1 MTRRFAQLEL
11 AVAATILAVIVA
23 LVFAA
28 AIMRFFGHPLVWS
41 VDLAQLLFI
50 WLCFL
55 GAAKAMRE
63 KGHIGIDLLVRRL
76 GHRARLAIEIAVA
89 VVLLVFLGLLA
100 SEGYKLTMLNRQ
112 RQFGDSG
119 LSYAFVTSA
128 VPIGCLM
135 LALALL
141 CNLVSAW
148 KRRADGH
155 TLVYTRSETD
165 APVET
170 EL

>member
-1 MTRRFAQLEL
+1 MTRRLAQLEL
-11 AVAATILAVIVA
+11 AVAALVLAAIVA

-63 KGHIGIDLLVRRL
+63 KGHIGIDLVVRRL
-76 GHRARLAIEIAVA
+76 GHRNRLLLEVA
-89 VVLLVFLGLLA
+89 VTAVILIFLALLA
-100 SEGYKLTMLNRQ
+100 VEGYRLTMLNRQ
-112 RQFGDSG
+112 RLFGDSG

-128 VPIGCLM
+128 VPIGSLM

-141 CNLVSAW
+141 YNLVTAW
-148 KRRADGH
+148 KRRADGR
-155 TLVYTRSETD
+155 TLVYTRSDAD

>member
-1 MTRRFAQLEL
+1 MTRRLAQLEL
-11 AVAATILAVIVA
+11 AVAALVLAVIVV

-76 GHRARLAIEIAVA
+76 GYRARLSIEIAVA
-89 VVLLVFLGLLA
+89 IFILVFLGLLA

-141 CNLVSAW
+141 YNLVSAW
-148 KRRADGH
+148 KRRADGR
-155 TLVYTRSETD
+155 TLVYSRSEAD
-165 APVET
+165 APIET

>member
-1 MTRRFAQLEL
+1 MPRRLAHLEL
-11 AVAATILAVIVA
+11 AVAAAMLAAIVA

-28 AIMRFFGHPLVWS
+28 AIMRFFGHPLIWS

-76 GHRARLAIEIAVA
+76 GHRHRLLLEIAVTAVILVFLALLAIE
-89 VVLLVFLGLLA
+89 
-100 SEGYKLTMLNRQ
+100 GYRLTMLNRQ
-112 RQFGDSG
+112 RLFGDSG

-128 VPIGCLM
+128 VPIGSLM
-135 LALALL
+135 LAVALL
-141 CNLVSAW
+141 HNLVSAW
-148 KRRADGH
+148 RRRADGR
-155 TLVYTRSETD
+155 TLVYTRSEAD
-165 APVET
+165 APIET